1 MNKVILI
8 GRLTRDPE
16 LRYTPSGA
24 AVCNFTIAVDRPFN
38 SQTGEKEADFIDI
51 VVWNK
56 SAENVAKYMTKGRQI
71 AVEGRLQIRSYDG
84 NDGQRHWRT
93 EVVANQVEFLGS
105 GNGNAGGGYQGGN
118 QGYQGGNQEYQ
129 ANNQGYQRQTDQ
141 FAQPAAPR
149 ENPSLGGFGT
159 EVSFSDEDLP
169 F

>member
-1 MNKVILI
+1 MNVVMLI

-16 LRYTPSGA
+16 LRYTQSGM
-24 AVCNFTIAVDRPFN
+24 AVCNFTLAVDRPFT
-38 SQTGEKEADFIDI
+38 SQSGEREADFIDI

-56 SAENVAKYMTKGRQI
+56 PAENVSKFMSKGRQV

-93 EVVANQVEFLGS
+93 EVVANRVEFLGGG
-105 GNGNAGGGYQGGN
+105 GNGGGQSSYGGNDNASYGGGRQQPRNGS
-118 QGYQGGNQEYQ
+118 GYGQQQRPASNL
-129 ANNQGYQRQTDQ
+129 NNI
-141 FAQPAAPR
+141 
-149 ENPSLGGFGT
+149 GT

>member
-24 AVCNFTIAVDRPFN
+24 AVCNFNIAVDRPFN
-38 SQTGEKEADFIDI
+38 SQSGEKEADFIDI

-84 NDGQRHWRT
+84 NDEQRHWRT
-93 EVVANQVEFLGS
+93 EVVADRVEFLGS
-105 GNGNAGGGYQGGN
+105 GNGNAGGGYQNSN
-118 QGYQGGNQEYQ
+118 QGFQGS
-129 ANNQGYQRQTDQ
+129 NQGYQRQTDQ

>member
-8 GRLTRDPE
+8 GRLTADPE

-24 AVCNFTIAVDRPFN
+24 AVCSFRIAVDRPFN
-38 SQTGEKEADFIDI
+38 SQSGEREADFINI

-56 SAENVAKYMTKGRQI
+56 AAENTAKYMSKGRQI

-84 NDGQRHWRT
+84 NDGQRRWVT
-93 EVVANQVEFLGS
+93 EVVADRVEFLGG
-105 GNGNAGGGYQGGN
+105 GNNAGGGNYSGGN
-118 QGYQGGNQEYQ
+118 YGGQNQ
-129 ANNQGYQRQTDQ
+129 NYQRQNDQ
-141 FAQPAAPR
+141 FTQAAPGD
-149 ENPSLGGFGT
+149 NGLGSFGT